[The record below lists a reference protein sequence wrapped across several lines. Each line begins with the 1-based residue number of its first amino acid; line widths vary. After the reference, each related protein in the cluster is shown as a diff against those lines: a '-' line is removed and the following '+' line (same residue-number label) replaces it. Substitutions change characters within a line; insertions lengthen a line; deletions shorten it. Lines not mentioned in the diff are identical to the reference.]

1 MPAAAQE
8 PWSILAAIPEVAMD
22 KEAAKRTFGASA
34 SVAFDEPPRPSVL
47 TVMPHVSLPACLGRY
62 PYVAAADPSGM
73 ILLSATQPFTNF
85 SCVVSYHLCDAPTG
99 KVADSPPFP
108 GTSSLWAFTA
118 TTSASS
124 GGAASS

>member
-62 PYVAAADPSGM
+62 PYVAAADQSGLLLLCGTHPMSTDSIM
-73 ILLSATQPFTNF
+73 I
-85 SCVVSYHLCDAPTG
+85 SYHVCDAVTG
-99 KVADSPPFP
+99 EVVTLPNPPRP
-108 GTSSLWAFTA
+108 IAFY
-118 TTSASS
+118 
-124 GGAASS
+124 GANIGLIVKGDAG